1 MNTDTEKLI
10 SSNKD
15 LMRILT
21 IIDSLDLADCWL
33 CAGTIRNFLWDVFSN
48 QEVKL
53 ITDVDVVFYDPLIS
67 YEETCLME
75 QKLIETYPD
84 YDWELKNQ
92 VYMHYHNPNAKEYL
106 SSRDAIS
113 KFPEQCTAIGA
124 RLNTSKKVE
133 LFMPYGT
140 HDLTHF
146 VVQPTPFFLE
156 DDERMKLYVERVTTK
171 AWHKKWPCLKII
183 LPD

>member
-1 MNTDTEKLI
+1 MNTDIEKLI

-33 CAGTIRNFLWDVFSN
+33 CAGAIRNFLWDLFSN

-53 ITDVDVVFYDPLIS
+53 ITDIDVVFYDPLIS

-106 SSRDAIS
+106 GSRDAIS

-124 RLNTSKKVE
+124 RLNASKKVE
-133 LFMPYGT
+133 LFIPYGT

-146 VVQPTPFFLE
+146 IVQPTPFFLE
-156 DDERMKLYVERVTTK
+156 DTERMKLYVERVTTK
-171 AWHKKWPCLKII
+171 GWHKKWPCLEII